1 MKLKRTVTLPT
12 KTEAFSC
19 GVTLQ
24 VGECEKARWAFI
36 IVAAACVG
44 STDKYGR
51 YVIFGA
57 N

>member
-1 MKLKRTVTLPT
+1 MKLKRSVTLPT
-12 KTEAFSC
+12 DKVPFSC

-24 VGECEKARWAFI
+24 IGECEKARWSYV
-36 IVAAACVG
+36 IVAVADAG
-44 STDKYGR
+44 SNDQYGR